1 MPGRGNPA
9 RHRGR
14 LEKWL
19 EINTKFSA
27 EWPNI
32 TEKKDPP
39 ADADEHKGEEGK
51 FESTSPPEPGEG
63 D

>member
-1 MPGRGNPA
+1 
-9 RHRGR
+9 
-14 LEKWL
+14 LEQWL
-19 EINTKFSA
+19 ELNTTYSA

-32 TEKKDPP
+32 TSSREPP

-51 FESTSPPEPGEG
+51 FEKYFSAEPGEG